1 MHSSKTTIQFINH
14 ASVRISYEDV
24 SLLSDP
30 WYFGDAFHKG
40 WNLLVEQSADEISKI
55 IKSTTHIWISHEHPD
70 HFSISFFKIYEEL
83 IKSQGIVIL
92 FQETKD
98 KRVKSFFTQNEF
110 NFNELI
116 SSR

>member
-14 ASVRISYEDV
+14 ASVIISYGDV

-40 WNLLVEQSADEISKI
+40 WNLLIEQSADEISKI
-55 IKSTTHIWISHEHPD
+55 IKSVTHIWISHEHSD
-70 HFSISFFKIYEEL
+70 HFSTSFFKSYEEQ

-98 KRVKSFFTQNEF
+98 KRVI
-110 NFNELI
+110 NFSHKINLTLM
-116 SSR
+116 S

>member
-1 MHSSKTTIQFINH
+1 MPSSKTTIQFINH

-40 WNLLVEQSADEISKI
+40 WNLLVEQSTDEIMKI
-55 IKSTTHIWISHEHPD
+55 INSITHIWISHEHPD
-70 HFSISFFKIYEEL
+70 HFSISFFKNYEEL

-92 FQETKD
+92 FQETNDHRD
-98 KRVKSFFTQNEF
+98 KEFFTQT
-110 NFNELI
+110 L
-116 SSR
+116 